1 MLMSDNWYRNGL
13 RFSCQQCGKCCWDE
27 GEYTEVY
34 VTREDISEIADYLS
48 LLPQLFRQK
57 YVKKTDGFDV
67 LVSRG
72 GAGIM
77 LQDGRCRVYSCRPRK
92 CRTWPFWPENLKR
105 HVWYGEVRKRC
116 PGVGKGR
123 KYGEEEIERILL
135 SRGAVS

>member
-1 MLMSDNWYRNGL
+1 M
-13 RFSCQQCGKCCWDE
+13 DE

-34 VTREDISEIADYLS
+34 VTQEDISEIAACLG
-48 LLPQLFRQK
+48 LFPALFCKQ

-67 LVSRG
+67 LVSRE
-72 GAGIM
+72 GACVM
-77 LQDGRCRVYSCRPRK
+77 LQENRCRVYSSRPRQ

-123 KYGEEEIERILL
+123 KYEEEEIERILV